1 MDLENLDLE
10 EVDKEMAI
18 DKASQSTAFEGGALE
33 SAPPPPIGD
42 DIAAACLNL
51 FKFVYFFFFFFFGI
65 LLFRCPVCFG
75 LFDKYFHSNLRTMF
89 LPSIYVLLIII
100 LKQCWLPVVFGP
112 LITIVILYLLVYFP
126 TLHDTM

>member
-18 DKASQSTAFEGGALE
+18 DKASQSTAFEGDALE

-51 FKFVYFFFFFFFGI
+51 FKFVYFFFFFFFWYSSFQVPG
-65 LLFRCPVCFG
+65 
-75 LFDKYFHSNLRTMF
+75 
-89 LPSIYVLLIII
+89 
-100 LKQCWLPVVFGP
+100 VFWA
-112 LITIVILYLLVYFP
+112 F
-126 TLHDTM
+126 